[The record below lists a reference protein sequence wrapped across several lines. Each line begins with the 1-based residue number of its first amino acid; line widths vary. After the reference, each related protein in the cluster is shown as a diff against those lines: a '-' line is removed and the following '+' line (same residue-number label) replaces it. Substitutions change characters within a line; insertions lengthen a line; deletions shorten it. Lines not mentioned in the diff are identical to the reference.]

1 LKLVAEKAYLFLKNN
16 IFLKILSVFLFLLS
30 IYYIQIYLNN
40 FSIDFKSLINSTFL
54 VSVLFFVICNLIY
67 SFSWSYMVTDHYFN
81 NNYLSSWLISVSG
94 KYIPFKI
101 GIPLLR
107 KTLSYKNK
115 EKFLPLIIKEQFII
129 LGTSLLFGIMYFLPF
144 PFLVIFVLSIVFF
157 LSIIFIISKNVSKK
171 LKTYSNYIIGQFFLL
186 SGFVTILEYQF
197 SIKLIEIISSYFI
210 SSLAAMIAVAVPAG
224 IGLRES
230 ITIFILENDFDAEI
244 IINFLLSV
252 RLSLVFADMISI
264 ILGII
269 FRFDIFN
276 RN

>member
-1 LKLVAEKAYLFLKNN
+1 
-16 IFLKILSVFLFLLS
+16 LKILSVFLFLLS

>member
-1 LKLVAEKAYLFLKNN
+1 MKLVAEKAYLFLKNN